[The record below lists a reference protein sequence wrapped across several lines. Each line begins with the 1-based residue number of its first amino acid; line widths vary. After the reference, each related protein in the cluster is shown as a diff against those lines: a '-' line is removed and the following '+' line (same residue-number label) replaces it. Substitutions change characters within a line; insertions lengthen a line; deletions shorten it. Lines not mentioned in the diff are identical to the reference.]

1 MSLPQRWTDW
11 FEATRKAA
19 PHCFMQLA
27 TVGDDGGARCRTLS
41 LRERHGRALWFTT
54 DQRSEK
60 AMQLERQ
67 AGAEACWYDLTSR
80 TQWRF
85 RGRVHFLT
93 PQQHPEDTLRLWRL
107 IDREARARFCGPPPG
122 SLWQPPKSDH
132 YRSLPPTPE
141 DHPAEDFSILVLTA
155 DQVDVLELAES
166 PHRHWQYHGE
176 GRGAPTRLVP

>member
-27 TVGDDGGARCRTLS
+27 TV
-41 LRERHGRALWFTT
+41 
-54 DQRSEK
+54 
-60 AMQLERQ
+60 
-67 AGAEACWYDLTSR
+67 
-80 TQWRF
+80 
-85 RGRVHFLT
+85 
-93 PQQHPEDTLRLWRL
+93 DTLRLWRL

-132 YRSLPPTPE
+132 YRYLPPTPE